1 MQGATHRAVS
11 GRAQRSRSRRQ
22 QLGTTVVWL
31 AVLVLVLGGL
41 LGVAAYLVLG
51 PPAPGS
57 PGAGVPSNVR
67 GGAAS
72 PGAGMVPA
80 PEGPPAPRPGAPAP
94 EIQGTAL
101 DGTPVTLSGLRGKT
115 VMVNFWA
122 SWCPP
127 CEREMADLQ
136 QLYSE
141 ERSAGFVV
149 LGVNEG
155 EAPERA
161 QTFLSRKGISFPN
174 VLDPD
179 MSITRRYEVFGL
191 PNSFFVDPAG
201 VVRARIVGPISLEQM
216 RSHLQQVRQGS
227 TVHQAS
233 IPSLYAATTAQHGQ
247 TVADVAGAP
256 ITLGEVNRRI
266 DLELSL
272 TAIKGGLVADLT
284 RPERAEELQQLQR
297 IMIERLVDER
307 VVGRRAGAAGMVMTD
322 AEIDV
327 DVARTAAEASLT
339 PERLAQA
346 LSERGSDI
354 AMLRDSHRAASLI
367 GRFVAERVLT
377 GQNAEG
383 LDDYEAWLAAARA
396 ADSVRILFP

>member
-1 MQGATHRAVS
+1 MS
-11 GRAQRSRSRRQ
+11 GRAKRSRPRRQ

-51 PPAPGS
+51 LPAPGS
-57 PGAGVPSNVR
+57 PGARAPSSAQ

-80 PEGPPAPRPGAPAP
+80 PEGPPAPRPGALAP
-94 EIQGTAL
+94 DIAGLAL
-101 DGTPVTLSGLRGKT
+101 DGSRVALGDLRGKT

-136 QLYSE
+136 QLYAE
-141 ERSAGFVV
+141 ESSAGFVV

-161 QTFLSRKGISFPN
+161 QTFLTRKGITFPN
-174 VLDPD
+174 LVDPD

-227 TVHQAS
+227 TVQQAS
-233 IPSLYAATTAQHGQ
+233 IPSLFAATSALHDRP
-247 TVADVAGAP
+247 VAEVAGGP

-272 TAIKGGLVADLT
+272 TAIKGGLVTDLT
-284 RPERAEELQQLQR
+284 RPERSEELQQLQR
-297 IMIERLVDER
+297 IMTERVVDER
-307 VVGRRAGAAGMVMTD
+307 VVARRAGAAGIAVTD
-322 AEIDV
+322 AEV
-327 DVARTAAEASLT
+327 DADLARTAGEAGLT
-339 PERLAQA
+339 PPALVQA

-354 AMLRDSHRAASLI
+354 AVLRDSHRAASLI

-383 LDDYEAWLAAARA
+383 LDDYEPWLAAARA
-396 ADSVRILFP
+396 ADGVRILLP